1 MGCRSQILALT
12 PIIDSEPCIAALT
25 PVRVPLLLLL
35 PGDLSTNNWLW
46 VIFAA
51 GEGWHHNHH
60 AFCYSARMGL
70 EVSPATRKVQGCLL
84 VEGSYFQGCRA
95 VGCHIQHWTC
105 WLGHHNHHAFC
116 YSARMGFEVGLSGC
130 WVHQSVGSLVLA
142 FRCSVFRFWQWWW
155 IPRGSAATSTC
166 FVC

>member
-60 AFCYSARMGL
+60 AFCYSARMG
-70 EVSPATRKVQGCLL
+70 
-84 VEGSYFQGCRA
+84 
-95 VGCHIQHWTC
+95 
-105 WLGHHNHHAFC
+105 
-116 YSARMGFEVGLSGC
+116 FEVGLSGC